1 MAYAKI
7 KAGKLDKLK
16 ESRHTNFS
24 SLVYPQLTKDEIAA
38 SSVDKLLK
46 AASVQDVLG
55 TTKKVEESKSEN
67 FYRRLQHYVD
77 SKEKATGDA
86 NKKEKRVMEFWPLIK
101 VVKIYTKAAALSTGA
116 VIVDL
121 PGVHDSNAA
130 RAAVAQNYMKQC
142 TGLWIVAP
150 INRAVD
156 DKAAKALL
164 GESFKRQLKFDG
176 IYSRV
181 TFICSKTDDISVMEA
196 SDSLGLEEQMSA
208 SWTEIDRIA
217 SEKKTLKNKIQELR
231 DTKKDLSAVLDD
243 IEDELE
249 VWEKL
254 KDDLADGKTVYAPR
268 DKTNKRKRDKQSSK
282 QRKKTTKRKDDS
294 EEEEESERSDAD
306 LSDAGSDEGGERG
319 EPLNGDAVD
328 DKINEL
334 RATKK
339 DTRRERT
346 RLEAEVKSLSEED
359 KKLQAKEDELDAE
372 MSAVCIAGRNNY
384 SKGAIQQ
391 DFAAGIK
398 ELDQENAAEEDEA
411 NFNPDE
417 DLRDYEEVARSLPVF
432 CVSSRAYQKLSGRL
446 LRDNNVPGFKTIEET
461 EVCIA
466 SHITIQ

>member
-1 MAYAKI
+1 
-7 KAGKLDKLK
+7 
-16 ESRHTNFS
+16 
-24 SLVYPQLTKDEIAA
+24 
-38 SSVDKLLK
+38 
-46 AASVQDVLG
+46 
-55 TTKKVEESKSEN
+55 
-67 FYRRLQHYVD
+67 
-77 SKEKATGDA
+77 
-86 NKKEKRVMEFWPLIK
+86 MEFWPLIK

-116 VIVDL
+116 IIVDL

-196 SDSLGLEEQMSA
+196 SDSLGLEEQMSE
-208 SWTEIDRIA
+208 SWTEIDRITKD
-217 SEKKTLKNKIQELR
+217 KKTLNSRIEELR
-231 DTKKDLSAVLDD
+231 DTKKDLGAVLDD
-243 IEDELE
+243 VEDELE

-254 KDDLADGKTVYAPR
+254 RDDAADGKTVHAPR
-268 DKTNKRKRDKQSSK
+268 EKTKKRKRGKQTSK
-282 QRKKTTKRKDDS
+282 QRKKISTPKDES
-294 EEEEESERSDAD
+294 EEEEESEESDIDA
-306 LSDAGSDEGGERG
+306 SDAGSDEDEERG
-319 EPLNGDAVD
+319 EPLTGDAID
-328 DKINEL
+328 DKISEL

-346 RLEAEVKSLSEED
+346 RLETEVKSLAED
-359 KKLQAKEDELDAE
+359 NNKLQAKEDEIDAE

-446 LRDNNVPGFKTIEET
+446 VRDNDVPGFKTIEET
-461 EVCIA
+461 EVRIA
-466 SHITIQ
+466 NHY